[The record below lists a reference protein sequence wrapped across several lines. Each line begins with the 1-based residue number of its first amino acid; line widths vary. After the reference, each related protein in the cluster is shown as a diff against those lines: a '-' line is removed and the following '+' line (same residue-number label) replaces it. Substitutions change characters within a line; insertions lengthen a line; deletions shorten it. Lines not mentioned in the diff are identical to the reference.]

1 MADFGIFRGFG
12 DKLFQGQMPTQ
23 LGLIGSQDFNPLLL
37 DAYPNAAAAY
47 SVRKLRTL
55 YTGSAIRVRRSSDN
69 TETDIGFSGAN
80 LDTSALTS
88 FCGSGNG
95 FVTTW
100 YDQSGNANNASQ
112 TNALL
117 QPQIVSSGS
126 VLTINSKPS
135 IKFDGSN
142 DRLTNISGAITTT
155 SSSIFSVIQ
164 PSVLNSAAD
173 NVIVSQY
180 NTSTGRF
187 IFSFN
192 LITGNFRLRIFEG
205 SGMGNIYGTTNI
217 SNNTTYLTEMINN
230 NKSVTGYLNGGSQMS
245 GTFSTQPPN
254 VSNNIAAYDGTGG
267 FLNGYESE
275 VIIYNSNQSSNRTGI
290 ESNIN
295 TYYGIY

>member
-1 MADFGIFRGFG
+1 MIIATHGIIASAGSTPF
-12 DKLFQGQMPTQ
+12 LF
-23 LGLIGSQDFNPLLL
+23 LL
-37 DAYPNAAAAY
+37 DDYPSAAAAY
-47 SVRKLRTL
+47 SLRKLRSA
-55 YTGSAIRVRRSSDN
+55 YTGSAIRVRRSSN
-69 TETDIGFSGAN
+69 NAEQDIGFVN
-80 LDTSALTS
+80 NVLDTASLLS

-100 YDQSGNANNASQ
+100 YDQSGNANNATQ
-112 TNALL
+112 TNGSL

-164 PSVLNSAAD
+164 PTVLNSADD

-187 IFSFN
+187 MFAFN
-192 LITGNFRLRIFEG
+192 LISGNYRLRIFEG
-205 SGMGNIYGTTNI
+205 GGMGNIYGTTNI
-217 SNNTTYLTEMINN
+217 SNNTTYLAEMINN
-230 NKSVTGYLNGGSQMS
+230 NKSVTGYLNGGSEMS
-245 GTFSTQPPN
+245 NTFSTQPPT
-254 VSNNIAAYDGTGG
+254 VSNNIAAYDSTGG

-290 ESNIN
+290 ETNIK
-295 TYYGIY
+295 TYYGIS

>member
-1 MADFGIFRGFG
+1 MILSTHGVIA
-12 DKLFQGQMPTQ
+12 
-23 LGLIGSQDFNPLLL
+23 SQIASASFIL
-37 DAYPNAAAAY
+37 DLYPNAAVAY
-47 SVRKLRTL
+47 SLRKLRTL
-55 YTGSAIRVRRSSDN
+55 YTGNAIRVRRSSDN
-69 TETDIGFSGAN
+69 AEQDIAFTALGN
-80 LDTSALTS
+80 LDTNSLTS
-88 FCGSGNG
+88 FCSGTNG

-100 YDQSGNANNASQ
+100 YDQSGNANNATQ

-164 PSVLNSAAD
+164 PSVLNSVND

-187 IFSFN
+187 IFAFN
-192 LITGNFRLRIFEG
+192 LTSGNYRLRIFEG

-217 SNNTTYLTEMINN
+217 SINTTYLTEMINN
-230 NKSVTGYLNGGSQMS
+230 NKSVTGYLNGGSEMS

>member
-1 MADFGIFRGFG
+1 MILSTHGVIA
-12 DKLFQGQMPTQ
+12 
-23 LGLIGSQDFNPLLL
+23 SQIQSFVGLL
-37 DAYPNAAAAY
+37 DSYPNAAAAY
-47 SVRKLRTL
+47 SLRKLRAA

-69 TETDIGFSGAN
+69 AEQDIAFTALGN
-80 LDTSALTS
+80 LDTNSLTS

-100 YDQSGNANNASQ
+100 YDQSGNANNATQ

-164 PSVLNSAAD
+164 PSILNSVND

-187 IFSFN
+187 IFAFN
-192 LITGNFRLRIFEG
+192 LTSGNYRLRIFEG

-217 SNNTTYLTEMINN
+217 SINTTYLTEMIND
-230 NKSVTGYLNGGSQMS
+230 NKSVTGYLNGGSEMS